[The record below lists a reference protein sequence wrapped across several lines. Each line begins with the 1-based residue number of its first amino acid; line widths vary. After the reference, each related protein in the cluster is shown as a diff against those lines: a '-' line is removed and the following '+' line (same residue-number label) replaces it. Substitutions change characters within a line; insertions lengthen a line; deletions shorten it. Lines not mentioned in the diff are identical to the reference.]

1 MKLVE
6 KFKSLTD
13 DEITRIVEKSQ
24 SVLWLIM
31 IFLIAI
37 WIIGRIILAIIG
49 YYTD

>member
-1 MKLVE
+1 MKLVK

>member
-1 MKLVE
+1 MKLVK

-37 WIIGRIILAIIG
+37 WIIGKLILLIIG

>member
-13 DEITRIVEKSQ
+13 DDITRIVEKSQ
-24 SVLWLIM
+24 SLLWIIM
-31 IFLIAI
+31 IFLVAI
-37 WIIGRIILAIIG
+37 WIISRIILAIIG

>member
-31 IFLIAI
+31 IILIAI
-37 WIIGRIILAIIG
+37 WIIGNIILKIIE
-49 YYTD
+49 YYTN

>member
-1 MKLVE
+1 MKLVK

-31 IFLIAI
+31 IFLITI
-37 WIIGRIILAIIG
+37 WIIGKLILVIIG

>member
-13 DEITRIVEKSQ
+13 DEITRIIKKSQ

-37 WIIGRIILAIIG
+37 WIIGRIILTIIR

>member
-1 MKLVE
+1 MKLVK

-37 WIIGRIILAIIG
+37 WIIGKIILAIIG